1 MKQQVLQL
9 KERYGNIIMPIALV
23 GGFVIDIFTLNQI
36 DQTFDNAVLISHLLI
51 SGTTIVL
58 LFSRGTAFGNK
69 FLSDKRIKWL
79 ETLMVFSFGALF
91 SGFVIFYTRSGS
103 LLTSWPFILTMV
115 ALMLGTEFKKK
126 YFVRLRLQIIIYA
139 MALLSWT
146 IFFVPVV
153 IKEMGPWIFILSTV
167 IAMILIVGF
176 IGVLKK
182 VNNERLK
189 FNQKKLVVRIIGLI
203 LLFNILYFTNILPP
217 IPLSLKYQAVYYEV
231 ERLNP
236 GYQAQYETTP
246 WYMFWQKRS
255 HTLYWRPGEDI
266 FVFTKVF
273 APTRLETI
281 IDHVWQYYNED
292 ERRWITRNTIPI
304 PISGGR
310 KDGYRGFSKKTVFDY
325 GLWRVKTET
334 PNGQTLGIIKFN
346 IEPYGPDIGKLIFE
360 EL

>member
-1 MKQQVLQL
+1 MKQRVLQI
-9 KERYGNIIMPIALV
+9 KERYSHIIMPVALV

-36 DQTFDNAVLISHLLI
+36 DQAFDNAVLISHLLI
-51 SGTTIVL
+51 SGATIVL
-58 LFSRGTAFGNK
+58 LFSRGTEFGNK
-69 FLSDKRIKWL
+69 FLNEKRIGWL

-146 IFFVPVV
+146 IFFVPVI
-153 IKEMGPWIFILSTV
+153 IKKMGPWIFILSTL
-167 IAMILIVGF
+167 IAAMLIFGF
-176 IGVLKK
+176 LVLLRR
-182 VNNERLK
+182 VNTHRLQS
-189 FNQKKLVVRIIGLI
+189 NLKKLVIRIIGLLI
-203 LLFNILYFTNILPP
+203 LFNVLYFTNILPP
-217 IPLSLKYQAVYYEV
+217 IPLSLKYKAVYYEV
-231 ERLNP
+231 ERLDP
-236 GYQAQYETTP
+236 GYRVQYEKTP
-246 WYMFWQKRS
+246 QYMFWQKRS
-255 HTLYWRPGEDI
+255 HTLYWRPGEDLY
-266 FVFTKVF
+266 VFTQVF
-273 APTRLETI
+273 APTRLETVI
-281 IDHVWQYYNED
+281 NHVWEYYDES
-292 ERRWITRNTIPI
+292 ERRWVRRNTIAI

-325 GLWRVKTET
+325 GLWRVKAET

-346 IEPYGPDIGKLIFE
+346 VEPYGPKLRELVYE